1 VHYGAVC
8 QGGAG
13 CTGNRDLYDDFGVAA
28 SPTTGLASIVYSDD
42 QFVTGDPNSV
52 NSPSCAGPSVSNSGS
67 CDHTAIANQTGG
79 TAIFAVKKH

>member
-13 CTGNRDLYDDFGVAA
+13 CTGNRDLFDDFGVAA

-42 QFVTGDPNSV
+42 QFSSGQPGSV
-52 NSPSCAGPSVSNSGS
+52 NSPSCTGSSVSNSPS
-67 CDHTAIANQTGG
+67 CDHTAIATQTGG
-79 TAIFAVKKH
+79 TRIFSVK